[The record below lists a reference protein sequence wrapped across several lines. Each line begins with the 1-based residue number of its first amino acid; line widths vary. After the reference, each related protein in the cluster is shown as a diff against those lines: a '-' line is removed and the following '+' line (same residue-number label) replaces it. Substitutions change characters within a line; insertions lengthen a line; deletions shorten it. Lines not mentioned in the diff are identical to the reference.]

1 MLFKKI
7 VKINLNKE
15 FLNEDEVR
23 EVRTVFRNA
32 KSSETSENAS
42 GNENELIQN
51 IHRRKPR
58 WIRNSAGKKEKQNA
72 QTVTKMSKHN
82 NNNETMMMKL
92 RSDLMPKHFGKY
104 AVEMYNRWYKNDL
117 LSLCQWFYVPAR
129 VFSSLSL
136 SLSIPFLVRAPMRER
151 WFFSVCVKEN

>member
-58 WIRNSAGKKEKQNA
+58 
-72 QTVTKMSKHN
+72 
-82 NNNETMMMKL
+82 
-92 RSDLMPKHFGKY
+92 
-104 AVEMYNRWYKNDL
+104 
-117 LSLCQWFYVPAR
+117 
-129 VFSSLSL
+129 
-136 SLSIPFLVRAPMRER
+136 
-151 WFFSVCVKEN
+151 